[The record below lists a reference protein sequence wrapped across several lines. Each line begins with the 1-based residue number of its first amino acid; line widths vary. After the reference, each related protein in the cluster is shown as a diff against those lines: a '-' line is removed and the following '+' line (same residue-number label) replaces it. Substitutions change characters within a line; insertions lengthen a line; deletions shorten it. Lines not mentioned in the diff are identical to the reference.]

1 MLNPQLS
8 TLLTKLKLHDFAKSL
23 SSNIDAVY
31 LNEINFEEAVI
42 DACKTELLTREQ
54 KSIERLI
61 RSAHLR
67 YSHACIDEIKFYVER
82 NGLSIQSINR
92 FSECAWI
99 NINKNIIILGPTG
112 IGKTWIACA
121 FATEACKKGYKAIF
135 YRAPDFIEALEQAVD
150 NSNEKLF
157 IKKLK
162 RFKLVVIDDFGLSN
176 IPSKVENALL
186 NFIDSYSTNG
196 SLLITSQYSYDLW
209 HEKFNDPTL
218 ADAILDRIIHNAFK
232 LEITGDSMRKNRS
245 LDVEATL

>member
-1 MLNPQLS
+1 MHLQLR
-8 TLLTKLKLHDFAKSL
+8 HV
-23 SSNIDAVY
+23 N
-31 LNEINFEEAVI
+31 
-42 DACKTELLTREQ
+42 
-54 KSIERLI
+54 
-61 RSAHLR
+61 
-67 YSHACIDEIKFYVER
+67 
-82 NGLSIQSINR
+82 
-92 FSECAWI
+92 
-99 NINKNIIILGPTG
+99 
-112 IGKTWIACA
+112 
-121 FATEACKKGYKAIF
+121 KAIF

-232 LEITGDSMRKNRS
+232 LEITGDSMRKSRS